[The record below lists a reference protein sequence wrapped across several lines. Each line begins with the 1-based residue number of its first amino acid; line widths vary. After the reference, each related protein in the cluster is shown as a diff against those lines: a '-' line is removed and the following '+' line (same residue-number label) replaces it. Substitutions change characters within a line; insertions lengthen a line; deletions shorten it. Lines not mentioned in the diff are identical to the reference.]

1 MKNQRRIR
9 DHGII
14 IGTLP
19 TGNRNS
25 ISDVDGVTVG
35 HITLNT
41 ETVKTGVTA
50 LKPHRGNP
58 FREKLMAAAHVING
72 FGKSIGLMQIEE
84 MGTIETPIILT
95 NTLSV
100 GIACDALFEYMLQH
114 NESIGLTAGTVNP
127 LILECN
133 DYYLNDIRGMHV
145 KRDHILQAL
154 AQATADFDEGSVGA
168 GTGMSCYELKGGIG
182 SASRLCAIGQ
192 REYTVGVLVL
202 TNMGKTK
209 DLIINGKPAG
219 RMIVDQESA
228 EQAPD
233 GGSIIVIIATDMP
246 LSERQLK
253 RAARHA
259 AIGIA
264 RTGGYTESGSGEIA
278 IAFSTSN
285 RVSHDPS
292 EEGTDFRTIHESTI
306 DLLFRAVVEC
316 TEEAILNSLITAE
329 TTAGRGGTRRSLKE
343 YASYW

>member
-1 MKNQRRIR
+1 MNNQRRIR
-9 DHGII
+9 DYGIV
-14 IGTLP
+14 IGSLP

-25 ISDVDGVTVG
+25 ISDVNGVTVG
-35 HITLNT
+35 HATLNS

-50 LKPHRGNP
+50 LIPHQGNP

-72 FGKSIGLMQIEE
+72 YGKSIGIMQIEE

-100 GIACDALFEYMLQH
+100 GIACDALFEYMLKH
-114 NESIGLTAGTVNP
+114 NESIGLSAGTVNP
-127 LILECN
+127 LVLECN

-145 KRDHILQAL
+145 KREHILQGL
-154 AQATADFDEGSVGA
+154 AQAEADFGEGSVGA

-182 SASRLCAIGQ
+182 SASRSCAIGQ
-192 REYTVGVLVL
+192 GEYTVGVLVL

-209 DLIINGKPAG
+209 DLTINGKPVG
-219 RMIVDQESA
+219 RMIIAQGSSEQET
-228 EQAPD
+228 D

-253 RAARHA
+253 RTARHA

-278 IAFSTSN
+278 IAFSTAN
-285 RVSHDPS
+285 RISHDPS
-292 EEGTDFRTIHESTI
+292 EALFDFQMIHESTI

-316 TEEAILNSLITAE
+316 TEESILNSLFTAE
-329 TTAGRGGTRRSLKE
+329 TTTGRGGTRHSLKE
-343 YASYW
+343 YISYL